1 MKYDNDNSPI
11 GVRIPKEI
19 KRRFDEYCDVKGLKK
34 SYLLSRIIEE
44 KLVEFEEDEADLR
57 LAQQRIEDERI
68 SLEEFNRY
76 IEKRN

>member
-1 MKYDNDNSPI
+1 MKYANNNSTI
-11 GVRIPKEI
+11 GVRIPEEI
-19 KRRFDEYCDVKGLKK
+19 KRRFDKYCDSKGLKK

-44 KLVEFEEDEADLR
+44 KLMEFEEDEADLR
-57 LAQQRIEDERI
+57 LADQRIEDERI

>member
-1 MKYDNDNSPI
+1 MKYSNGNSPV
-11 GVRIPKEI
+11 GVRIPEET
-19 KRRFDEYCDVKGLKK
+19 KRRFDEYCNLKGLKK

-44 KLVEFEEDEADLR
+44 KLMEFEEDEADLS
-57 LAQQRIEDERI
+57 LAEQRIEEERI